1 MIQCFPKPYDRFR
14 GNFIVELDLSHY
26 ATKTDYKEATGTYTS
41 NLALKQKLASLK
53 AEIGKIDKE
62 KLNTD

>member
-26 ATKTDYKEATGTYTS
+26 ATKADCKEATGTYTS
-41 NLALKQKLASLK
+41 NLALK
-53 AEIGKIDKE
+53 
-62 KLNTD
+62 